1 MLPLV
6 EIVKAGI
13 YIIMAVTVLAAFAA
27 VCLPNIFHAALA
39 LTLALLGV
47 AGIFLGLGAEFLA
60 VVQILLYVGAVMTL
74 VIFAIMLTQGLG
86 KEIKAQKNDLA
97 LVSGAACFVFF
108 IALARALCKISW
120 PFNSQTLNARVST
133 ADIGNALLGHFVFP
147 FEVISVILLAVLVGA
162 VIIAKK
168 DKES

>member
-1 MLPLV
+1 MPTLELLV
-6 EIVKAGI
+6 KFGI
-13 YIIMAVTVLAAFAA
+13 YAVMLVSVLFALGA
-27 VCLPNIFHAALA
+27 VLLPNIFHASLA
-39 LTLALLGV
+39 FVVTLLGI
-47 AGIFLGLGAEFLA
+47 AGIFFSLRADFLA